1 VEVAIGDGSKREAGL
16 GGIVQV
22 RAHGGEV
29 DERHF
34 DGSNWA
40 LPAAVRRTKKVLW
53 RVAGLY

>member
-1 VEVAIGDGSKREAGL
+1 
-16 GGIVQV
+16 V